1 MKYIYIYNYNYN
13 IQNTVL
19 NILTH
24 SDILHYLYQNFK
36 DPQVFFNTTLQSLNI
51 GTFDKLVTMKDDTPI
66 GEVVKILA
74 QNKLTGMP
82 IISSTDGV
90 IIDVYEGPDI
100 VHSFGNWDEWVT
112 SFNKPIRDVLIYL
125 NTVYI

>member
-1 MKYIYIYNYNYN
+1 
-13 IQNTVL
+13 
-19 NILTH
+19 
-24 SDILHYLYQNFK
+24 
-36 DPQVFFNTTLQSLNI
+36 
-51 GTFDKLVTMKDDTPI
+51 MKDDTPI